1 MSGWNH
7 DISAAP
13 RDRQILMRTTRGDKV
28 FVTNWLEPTKH
39 TPNGRFNGCSENAKT
54 LLAWCEIPEF
64 TNAPEGQTDATGTA
78 YERDEAQSV
87 PAHLTDSNTVAGG
100 LSCSAQ
106 SETAK
111 SHPTTLAGEIAAQ
124 REVGAFESVC
134 PALIDDV
141 GGF

>member
-1 MSGWNH
+1 MSWNH

-13 RDRQILMRTTRGDKV
+13 KDRQILMRTTRSNQV

-39 TPNGRFNGCSENAKT
+39 TPNGRFNGFSENAKT
-54 LLAWCEIPEF
+54 IFAWCEIPEF
-64 TNAPEGQTDATGTA
+64 NNDSEGWADATEA
-78 YERDEAQSV
+78 NERDKAQSV

-111 SHPTTLAGEIAAQ
+111 SHPTTLAGETAAS
-124 REVGAFESVC
+124 RGAGAFESVC

-141 GGF
+141 GGEV